1 MRPIYKKLC
10 AGMIAMILIFAYMP
24 IASAMSA
31 DSTQLLSDCNYSF
44 SGAPAQH
51 PDSAE
56 GKPFFD
62 ECADHS
68 ACAVHYSCAPLQ
80 SSSVLAIAAR
90 IVVHRVIS
98 IGNSRITTRYP
109 GILKPPPKI

>member
-1 MRPIYKKLC
+1 M
-10 AGMIAMILIFAYMP
+10 MAMILVFAYMP
-24 IASAMSA
+24 IASAISA
-31 DSTQLLSDCNYSF
+31 DSTRLLSDCNYSF
-44 SGAPAQH
+44 SGAPAEH
-51 PDSAE
+51 LDSAE

-80 SSSVLAIAAR
+80 SSSMLAIAAR
-90 IVVHRVIS
+90 IVLHRAIS